1 MGMVIY
7 PSRSGLNAWEGLGN
21 PGWGWEGL
29 SPYIR
34 KFHTAAPPSEEGRET
49 LSQILYEQKDV
60 GDKGPVN
67 VSFGDHYM
75 PYYGAWMESFKA
87 LGYPQT
93 EDPINGAGTGPFV
106 SPSAVNRARHTRSH
120 SAAAYLGEE
129 VRSRPNLRVVTG
141 AWVEKIDLEKRGDEA
156 IATSVSFSRGEEL
169 FVLSVKKEVILAAG
183 ATQTP
188 KILELSG
195 IGDKKVLQSHGVPTI
210 VNNPSVGE
218 NMQEHGLVPFSYEVA
233 DGLPS
238 GDMARDPEFATA
250 AMAAYQK
257 DGSGPLGYI
266 PFASAFM
273 PCMDLSPEDRN
284 QMVET
289 IKASISDPNT
299 SKAICKQLEAQVKL
313 LNVPEETTGQYILAP
328 FQIHSR
334 EKTPRQAFSPSH
346 PGLFVTIAIVL
357 SHPFSRGSAHISSA
371 DYRDASTIDIGTFT
385 NPVDLELLARH
396 CLLADKLMET
406 EPLASLMKKDG
417 ARLHAAGPLDLDQA
431 KDLCKDLVMS
441 NYHFSGTCVMM
452 PQEDG
457 GVVDHRL
464 KVYGTSNVRVVDAS
478 IFPLEPR
485 GNIQATVFAVAEK
498 AADIIK
504 EDMK

>member
-29 SPYIR
+29 SHYIR

-49 LSQILYEQKDV
+49 LSHILYEQKHV

-75 PYYGAWMESFKA
+75 PYYGAWMESFKT

-93 EDPINGAGTGPFV
+93 EDPINGAGTGPFI
-106 SPSAVNRARHTRSH
+106 SPSAVNQATHTRSH

-141 AWVEKIDLEKRGDEA
+141 AQVEKIVLEKRGDEA
-156 IATSVSFSRGEEL
+156 IATGVSFSKGEEV

-195 IGDKKVLQSHGVPTI
+195 IGDEKVLQSHGVPTI
-210 VNNPSVGE
+210 INNPSVGE
-218 NMQEHGLVPFSYEVA
+218 NLQEHGLIPYSYEVA

-257 DGSGPLGYI
+257 NGSGPLGYI

-273 PCMDLSPEDRN
+273 PCVGLSHEDRN

-289 IKASISDPNT
+289 IKVTISNPNT
-299 SKAICKQLEAQVKL
+299 SKTIRKQLEAQVKL
-313 LNVPEETTGQYILAP
+313 LEVPEETTGQYILVP
-328 FQIHSR
+328 FQMHSR
-334 EKTPRQAFSPSH
+334 EKTPHQAFSPSH

-371 DYRDASTIDIGTFT
+371 YYRDASTIDIGMFT
-385 NPVDLELLARH
+385 NPVDLELHARQ
-396 CLLADKLMET
+396 CLLANKLMET